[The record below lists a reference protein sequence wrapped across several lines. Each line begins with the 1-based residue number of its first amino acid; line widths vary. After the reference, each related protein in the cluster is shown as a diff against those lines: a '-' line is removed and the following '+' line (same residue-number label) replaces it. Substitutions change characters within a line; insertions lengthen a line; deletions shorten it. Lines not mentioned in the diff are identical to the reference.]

1 MAKANSA
8 IRVTDL
14 NFNSIK
20 TNLKNFLRS
29 KPEFTD
35 YDFEGSALSNII
47 DLLSYNTYY
56 NAIYVNMVGNEMFL
70 DSAQVRNNVVA
81 RAKMLG
87 YTPTSARGS
96 SATLNL
102 TVTPSTNLT
111 SVTVASNTLFTS
123 TIDGIQY
130 KFTTRQPY
138 VLLQSTGYT
147 SNTISIKEGE
157 PISQRFTVNTNND
170 GQRFV
175 LGNPNI
181 DTTTIKIRIQTS
193 SSNTSLRTFT
203 EASNLV
209 DVSANSNVYFIQE
222 NENGKYE
229 LLFGDGV
236 LGTALDNGNI
246 VIADYNVVNG
256 SITNGANNFVS
267 PSSIGGQA
275 SFTVSVANSAFGGA
289 NAESIPSIKFNAP
302 KSFQRQNRAVI
313 KNDYARTILAEA
325 PDIQAVSV
333 WGGEDNDP
341 PIYGKVYIAAKPNGG
356 NLLSDQRKSE
366 LVTLLQSKNVVTIS
380 PTFVDATFLYVV
392 PRITVRYDV
401 GQTTLTAG
409 SISDK
414 VSTAVVNFETSN
426 LSLFDRK
433 FRESDFI
440 NDVVSSDTS
449 ILGAN
454 ITYSMMKRFTP
465 NQNIT
470 TSYSIAFNNSIS
482 NPHAGHYGAVSSTSF
497 TFQNQT
503 CFLDDDGNGI
513 LRIYYLDSQNNKTY
527 LNTSA
532 GTVNYSSGLVVI
544 KSVIITSSSTIEVN
558 AKPAI
563 NDISPARN
571 MILLISKASID
582 IVNDSTGVTESSVSN
597 VTTAGTTETITSE
610 TARILST
617 GSTGGVTNLVY

>member
-482 NPHAGHYGAVSSTSF
+482 NPHAGHYGAISSTSF

>member
-20 TNLKNFLRS
+20 TNLKTFLRG
-29 KPEFTD
+29 KPQFTD
-35 YDFEGSALSNII
+35 YDFEGSGLSNLI
-47 DLLSYNTYY
+47 DLLAYNTYY
-56 NAIYVNMVGNEMFL
+56 NSVYVNMVGNEMFL

-87 YTPTSARGS
+87 YTPTSSRGS

-102 TVTPSTNLT
+102 TVTPSTNLV
-111 SVTVASNTLFTS
+111 SVTVAANTLFTS

-130 KFTTRQPY
+130 KFTTPETY

-147 SNTISIKEGE
+147 SNTIVIKEGE
-157 PISQRFTVNTNND
+157 PLTQKFTVDSTVTN
-170 GQRFV
+170 QRYI
-175 LGNPNI
+175 LGNPDI
-181 DTTTIKIRIQTS
+181 DTTSVKIKVQTS
-193 SSNTSLRTFT
+193 TSNTSLRTFT
-203 EASNLV
+203 EASNIV
-209 DVSANSNVYFIQE
+209 DVQANSQVYFVQE
-222 NENGKYE
+222 NEDGKYE

-236 LGTALDNGNI
+236 LGRALDDDNI
-246 VIADYNVVNG
+246 VIADYRVVNG
-256 SITNGANNFVS
+256 SATNGANNFVA

-275 SFTVSVANSAFGGA
+275 SFVVSVANSASGGA
-289 NAESIPSIKFNAP
+289 NSEGINSIKFNAP

-341 PIYGKVYIAAKPNGG
+341 PIYGKVYIAAKPTGG

-392 PRITVRYDV
+392 PSITTRYNV
-401 GQTTLTAG
+401 AQTTLSA
-409 SISDK
+409 SQISDK
-414 VSTAVVNFETSN
+414 VATSVLNFETSQ
-426 LSLFDRK
+426 LSLFEKK
-433 FRESDFI
+433 FRESDFMTS
-440 NDVVSSDTS
+440 VTSSDPS
-449 ILGAN
+449 IEGAN
-454 ITYSMMKRFTP
+454 ITYRMMKRFTP

-470 TSYSIAFNNSIS
+470 TSYSIAFNNGIS
-482 NPHAGHYGAVSSTSF
+482 NPHAGHYGAVASTSF

-503 CFLDDDGNGI
+503 CFLDDDGNGV
-513 LRIYYLDSQNNKTY
+513 LRIYYLDSQNQKTY

-544 KSVIITSSSTIEVN
+544 QSVIITSSSTIEVS
-558 AKPAI
+558 AKPAV

-571 MILLISKASID
+571 MILLISKAAID
-582 IVNDSTGVTESSVSN
+582 VVNDSTGATESSVSN
-597 VTTAGTTETITSE
+597 VTTAGTTETISSE
-610 TARILST
+610 TSQILST

>member
-157 PISQRFTVNTNND
+157 PITQRFTVNTNND

-532 GTVNYSSGLVVI
+532 GTVDYSSGLVTI
-544 KSVIITSSSTIEVN
+544 KSVIITSSDTIEVN
-558 AKPAI
+558 VKPAI
-563 NDISPARN
+563 NDIAPARN

-582 IVNDSTGVTESSVSN
+582 VVNDSTGVVESSVSN
-597 VTTAGTTETITSE
+597 ITTAGTTETITSE

>member
-8 IRVTDL
+8 IRVTDI

-20 TNLKNFLRS
+20 TNLKNYLRS

-35 YDFEGSALSNII
+35 YDFEGSALSN
-47 DLLSYNTYY
+47 LLDVLTYNTYY
-56 NAIYVNMVGNEMFL
+56 NSIYVNMVGNEMFL
-70 DSAQVRNNVVA
+70 DSAQIRNNVVA

-102 TVTPSTNLT
+102 TVTPSTNVTSLT
-111 SVTVASNTLFTS
+111 VSSNTLFTS

-138 VLLQSTGYT
+138 VLLQSQGYT
-147 SNTISIKEGE
+147 SNTIVIKEGE
-157 PISQRFTVNTNND
+157 PVTQKFTVNTSTA
-170 GQRFV
+170 QRFV
-175 LGNPNI
+175 LDNNNA
-181 DTTTIKIRIQTS
+181 DTTTLKLKVQTS
-193 SSNTSLRTFT
+193 TSNTSLRTFT
-203 EASNLV
+203 EATNVV
-209 DVSANSNVYFIQE
+209 DVQGNSQVYFIQE
-222 NENGKYE
+222 NNDGKYE
-229 LLFGDGV
+229 LLFGDGI
-236 LGTALDNGNI
+236 LGKALDNDNI

-256 SITNGANNFVS
+256 STTNGANNFVA
-267 PSSIGGQA
+267 PSTIGGQ
-275 SFTVSVANSAFGGA
+275 STFTVSVANSASGGA
-289 NAESIPSIKFNAP
+289 NSEGVSSIKFNAP

-333 WGGEDNDP
+333 WGGEENDP
-341 PIYGKVYIAAKPNGG
+341 PIYGKVYIAAKPTGG

-366 LVTLLQSKNVVTIS
+366 LVTLLTSKNVVTIS
-380 PTFVDATFLYVV
+380 PTFVDATYLYVV
-392 PRITVRYDV
+392 PSIKIRYNV

-409 SISDK
+409 AISDK
-414 VSTAVVNFETSN
+414 VATSVVNFETAN
-426 LSLFDRK
+426 LSLFDKK
-433 FRESDFI
+433 FRESEFI
-440 NDVVSSDTS
+440 GSMVASDTS
-449 ILGAN
+449 IVGAN
-454 ITYSMMKRFTP
+454 ITYSMMKRFSP
-465 NQNIT
+465 NQNVT
-470 TSYSIAFNNSIS
+470 TSYSIAFNNGIH
-482 NPHAGHYGAVSSTSF
+482 NPHAGHLGAISSTSF

-503 CFLDDDGNGI
+503 CFLDDDGNGA
-513 LRIYYLDSQNNKTY
+513 LRIYYLDSQNQRNY

-532 GTVNYSSGLVVI
+532 GTVNYSNGLVVI
-544 KSVIITSSSTIEVN
+544 KSVIITSSNTIEVN
-558 AKPAI
+558 AKPDI

-582 IVNDSTGVTESSVSN
+582 VVNDSTGAIESSVSN

>member
-1 MAKANSA
+1 MGAANST

-14 NFNSIK
+14 NFNTIK
-20 TNLKNFLRS
+20 SNLKAFLRG
-29 KPEFTD
+29 KPQFTD
-35 YDFEGSALSNII
+35 YDFEGSALSNLI

-56 NAIYVNMVGNEMFL
+56 NAVYTNMVGNEMFL
-70 DSAQVRNNVVA
+70 DSAQIRNNVVA

-96 SATLNL
+96 SAVLDVTI
-102 TVTPSTNLT
+102 TPSTNVT
-111 SVTVASNTLFTS
+111 SVTIAANTLFTS

-130 KFTTRQPY
+130 KFTTPEAY

-147 SNTISIKEGE
+147 SNTVVIKEGE
-157 PISQRFTVNTNND
+157 PLQERFTRDTSSSSQRFI
-170 GQRFV
+170 
-175 LGNPNI
+175 LSNPSI
-181 DTTTIKIRIQTS
+181 DTTSIKVQVQTGG
-193 SSNTSLRTFT
+193 SNTTLRTFT
-203 EASNLV
+203 EATNLV
-209 DVSANSNVYFIQE
+209 DVQANSQVYFVQE
-222 NENGKYE
+222 NEDGKYE
-229 LLFGDGV
+229 LLFGDNI
-236 LGTALDNGNI
+236 LGKALDDGNI
-246 VIADYNVVNG
+246 VVANYRVVNG
-256 SITNGANNFVS
+256 STTNGANNFVA
-267 PSSIGGQA
+267 PAALGGQA
-275 SFTVSVANSAFGGA
+275 SFTVAVANSASGGA
-289 NAESIPSIKFNAP
+289 NAESVPSIKFNAP

-341 PIYGKVYIAAKPNGG
+341 PIYGKVYIAAKPTSG
-356 NLLSDQRKSE
+356 NLLSDQRKAE
-366 LVTLLQSKNVVTIS
+366 LTTLLSSKNVVTIA

-392 PRITVRYDV
+392 PTITTRYNV
-401 GQTTLTAG
+401 GQTSKTA
-409 SISDK
+409 SAISDLIAQ
-414 VSTAVVNFETSN
+414 AVRDFETSQ

-433 FRESDFI
+433 FRESDFMTSVI
-440 NDVVSSDTS
+440 SSDTS
-449 ILGAN
+449 IEGSN
-454 ITYSMMKRFTP
+454 ITYRMMKRFTP

-470 TSYSIAFNNSIS
+470 TSYSIAFNNGIS

-532 GTVNYSSGLVVI
+532 GTVNYSSGLVTI
-544 KSVIITSSSTIEVN
+544 KSVIITSSATIEVSC
-558 AKPAI
+558 KPAI

-571 MILLISKASID
+571 MILLISKAAID
-582 IVNDSTGVTESSVSN
+582 VVNDSTGAVESSVSN

-610 TARILST
+610 TSSILST

>member
-138 VLLQSTGYT
+138 ILLQSTGYT
-147 SNTISIKEGE
+147 SNTIVIKEGE

-289 NAESIPSIKFNAP
+289 NAESVSSIKFNAP

-392 PRITVRYDV
+392 PRITARYDV

-409 SISDK
+409 AISDK

-433 FRESDFI
+433 FRESDFM

-470 TSYSIAFNNSIS
+470 TSYSIAFNNGIH
-482 NPHAGHYGAVSSTSF
+482 NPHAGHQGAISSTSF

-503 CFLDDDGNGI
+503 CFLDDDGFGT
-513 LRIYYLDSQNNKTY
+513 LRIYYLDSQNQRNY

-532 GTVNYSSGLVVI
+532 GTVNYSNGLVVI

>member
-449 ILGAN
+449 ILGTN

-482 NPHAGHYGAVSSTSF
+482 NPHAGHYGAISSTSF

>member
-20 TNLKNFLRS
+20 TNLKTFLRG
-29 KPEFTD
+29 KPQFTD
-35 YDFEGSALSNII
+35 YDFEGSGLSNLI
-47 DLLSYNTYY
+47 DLLAYNTYY
-56 NAIYVNMVGNEMFL
+56 NSVYVNMVGNEMFL

-87 YTPTSARGS
+87 YTPTSSRGS

-102 TVTPSTNLT
+102 TVTPSTNLV
-111 SVTVASNTLFTS
+111 SVTVAANTLFTS

-130 KFTTRQPY
+130 KFTTPETY

-147 SNTISIKEGE
+147 SNTIVIKEGE
-157 PISQRFTVNTNND
+157 PLTQKFTVDSTVTN
-170 GQRFV
+170 QRYI
-175 LGNPNI
+175 LGNPDI
-181 DTTTIKIRIQTS
+181 DTTSVKIKVQTS
-193 SSNTSLRTFT
+193 TSNTSLRTFT
-203 EASNLV
+203 EASNIV
-209 DVSANSNVYFIQE
+209 DVQANSQVYFVQE
-222 NENGKYE
+222 NEDGKYE

-236 LGTALDNGNI
+236 LGRALDDDNI
-246 VIADYNVVNG
+246 VIADYRVVNG
-256 SITNGANNFVS
+256 SATNGANNFVA

-275 SFTVSVANSAFGGA
+275 SFVVSVANSASGGA
-289 NAESIPSIKFNAP
+289 NSEGINSIKFNAP

-341 PIYGKVYIAAKPNGG
+341 PIYGKVYIAAKPTGG

-392 PRITVRYDV
+392 PSITTRYNV
-401 GQTTLTAG
+401 AQTTLSA
-409 SISDK
+409 SQISDK
-414 VSTAVVNFETSN
+414 VATSVLNFETSQ
-426 LSLFDRK
+426 LSLFEKK
-433 FRESDFI
+433 FRESDFMTS
-440 NDVVSSDTS
+440 VTSSDTS
-449 ILGAN
+449 IEGAN
-454 ITYSMMKRFTP
+454 ITYRMMKRFTP

-470 TSYSIAFNNSIS
+470 TSYSIAFNNGIS
-482 NPHAGHYGAVSSTSF
+482 NPHAGHYGAIASTSF

-513 LRIYYLDSQNNKTY
+513 LRIYYLDSQNQKTY

-544 KSVIITSSSTIEVN
+544 QSVIITSSSTIEVSV
-558 AKPAI
+558 KPAI

-571 MILLISKASID
+571 MILLISKAAID
-582 IVNDSTGVTESSVSN
+582 VVNDSTGATESSVSN
-597 VTTAGTTETITSE
+597 VTTAGTTETISSE
-610 TARILST
+610 TSQILST

>member
-96 SATLNL
+96 TATLNL

-482 NPHAGHYGAVSSTSF
+482 NPHAGHYGAISSTSF